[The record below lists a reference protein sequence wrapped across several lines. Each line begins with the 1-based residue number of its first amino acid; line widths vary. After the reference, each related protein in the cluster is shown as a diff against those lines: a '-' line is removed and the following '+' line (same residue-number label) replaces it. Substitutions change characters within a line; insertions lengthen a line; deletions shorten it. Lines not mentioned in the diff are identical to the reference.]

1 MSDVIDKIEP
11 VATVVDDPKVVEVSI
26 DEKLATMKAEF
37 EAETIAREEAWKAKV
52 SKLDKVISEKDRE
65 KMSEAERQKAEL
77 EDLRLEKETAS
88 NELNDLRKKRIIDS
102 ALYGAELPAELF
114 EGRISGET
122 KEEIEADVLNVKT
135 FIKNLIDKEVEK
147 STKSLLSG
155 DTPARQNATTLS
167 DRETLIAQYDEAEKA
182 NNGALMIALKDKIRK
197 LPK

>member
-1 MSDVIDKIEP
+1 
-11 VATVVDDPKVVEVSI
+11 
-26 DEKLATMKAEF
+26 
-37 EAETIAREEAWKAKV
+37 
-52 SKLDKVISEKDRE
+52 
-65 KMSEAERQKAEL
+65 MSEAERQKAEL

-155 DTPARQNATTLS
+155 ETPARQDAAALS